1 MKTTTHGLRLR
12 HIATCLS
19 AALALSAA
27 DETIAVTRNVSS
39 CLDDGT
45 AGTLRQVVGIAT
57 SGDTVDLSGLPL
69 ACSTIT
75 LTSGE
80 ISIPQSDLTLAGP
93 TARTLTIT
101 TNQNGRILHHTGL
114 GTISLNDLTLSKGR
128 YYSLGGTARGGCIS
142 SALTVVLSNST
153 VTGCMAVAGSGSALG
168 GAIYA
173 THLVK
178 LLSSQ
183 VTGSAAYT
191 YGASSAN
198 GGGIYA
204 YEFQSSNSTV
214 SGNSCST
221 APGGIA
227 AGGGAGVVGQLSLVD
242 STVDSNSAAIG
253 GGIFFVGNSQALFSL
268 LDSTIS
274 GNSASVHGGGIAI
287 GTFNTGNYSLFI
299 RESTVAFNSAPKSA
313 GIDSAHSVYAQSSII
328 ARNANTSACCWADLY
343 IQGSGNTL
351 KGDSNLI
358 ISSNLS
364 LPDTL
369 TSDPRLVPL
378 SNHGGKTRT
387 HALSLGSP
395 TIDHGHHVL
404 AQQADDQRG
413 SGFSRVV
420 NGTADI
426 GAYERQV
433 NDDEIFYEGFD

>member
-19 AALALSAA
+19 AALSLSAA
-27 DETIAVTRNVSS
+27 DDTSAVTRNVSS

-45 AGTLRQVVGIAT
+45 TGTLRQVVGIAT

-75 LTSGE
+75 LSSGE
-80 ISIPQSDLTLAGP
+80 ISIPQSTLTLAGP

-114 GTISLNDLTLSKGR
+114 GTINVNDLTLSKGR
-128 YYSLGGTARGGCIS
+128 YYSAGGTARGGCIS

-153 VTGCMAVAGSGSALG
+153 VTGCVAVAYSGSALG

-173 THLVK
+173 VHLVK
-178 LLSSQ
+178 LFSSQ

-198 GGGIYA
+198 GGGIYS
-204 YEFQSSNSTV
+204 YELQSSNSTV
-214 SGNSCST
+214 SGNSCSA

-227 AGGGAGVVGQLSLVD
+227 AGGGAGLVGQLSLLD
-242 STVDSNSAAIG
+242 STVDSNQAQIG
-253 GGIFFVGNSQALFSL
+253 GGISFSGTASSL
-268 LDSTIS
+268 VFIFDSTIS
-274 GNSASVHGGGIAI
+274 GNTATVRGGGVTI
-287 GTFNTGNYSLFI
+287 GTFIASHPLYL
-299 RESTVAFNSAPKSA
+299 RESTVAFNAAPNSA
-313 GIDSAHSVYAQSSII
+313 GIDSAHSVFAQSSIF
-328 ARNANTSACCWADLY
+328 ARNANTSAGGFADLY

-351 KGDSNLI
+351 TGNSNLI
-358 ISSNLS
+358 VSSNLA

-378 SNHGGKTRT
+378 GNHGGTTRT
-387 HALSLGSP
+387 HALFSGSP
-395 TIDHGHHVL
+395 AIDQGNNMLGHST
-404 AQQADDQRG
+404 DQRG
-413 SGFSRVV
+413 NGFAREVPT
-420 NGTADI
+420 GKPDI
-426 GAYERQV
+426 GAYERQIK
-433 NDDEIFYEGFD
+433 DDEIFYGGFD